1 MLDSLK
7 MIVELFRVFSFTL
20 LGITLCVAG
29 YALLQVLLH
38 GVTAKALHRSDDAS
52 TQNEDHRKDASIH
65 WRAFP
70 EASHASTGFTRHP
83 KH

>member
-29 YALLQVLLH
+29 YALLQVFLH
-38 GVTAKALHRSDDAS
+38 GVTAKARHGWDDAS
-52 TQNEDHRKDASIH
+52 TQNEDHREDTSIH
-65 WRAFP
+65 WQAFP
-70 EASHASTGFTRHP
+70 EASHASTGFTRHT
-83 KH
+83 KR

>member
-29 YALLQVLLH
+29 YALLQVFLH
-38 GVTAKALHRSDDAS
+38 GVTAKARHGSNDAN
-52 TQNEDHRKDASIH
+52 TQKEDQRQDTSIH
-65 WRAFP
+65 WQAFP
-70 EASHASTGFTRHP
+70 GASHASTGFTRHA

>member
-29 YALLQVLLH
+29 YALLQVFLH
-38 GVTAKALHRSDDAS
+38 GVTAKARHGSDES
-52 TQNEDHRKDASIH
+52 SRQNEDQRQDTSIP
-65 WRAFP
+65 WQAFP
-70 EASHASTGFTRHP
+70 EASHASTGFTRHA
-83 KH
+83 KR

>member
-29 YALLQVLLH
+29 YALLQVFLH
-38 GVTAKALHRSDDAS
+38 GVIRKMRHGSGS
-52 TQNEDHRKDASIH
+52 ESSQNEDASQDTTVH
-65 WRAFP
+65 WHEFP
-70 EASHASTGFTRHP
+70 EASHATTGFTRHA

>member
-29 YALLQVLLH
+29 YALFQVFLH
-38 GVTAKALHRSDDAS
+38 GVIGKSRHGSHDEYS
-52 TQNEDHRKDASIH
+52 QNVDGSQDTTVH
-65 WRAFP
+65 W
-70 EASHASTGFTRHP
+70 H
-83 KH
+83 

>member
-20 LGITLCVAG
+20 LGMTLCVAA
-29 YALLQVLLH
+29 YALLQVFLH
-38 GVTAKALHRSDDAS
+38 GIITKVRHGSDSAS
-52 TQNEDHRKDASIH
+52 TQNEDGSQDTKVH
-65 WRAFP
+65 WHEYS
-70 EASHASTGFTRHP
+70 EASHAATGFTRHA

>member
-29 YALLQVLLH
+29 YALLQVFLH
-38 GVTAKALHRSDDAS
+38 GVIRKVRHGSDSEDS
-52 TQNEDHRKDASIH
+52 QNEDGSRDTTVH
-65 WRAFP
+65 WHEFR
-70 EASHASTGFTRHP
+70 EASHASTGFTRHA

>member
-20 LGITLCVAG
+20 LGITLCVAV
-29 YALLQVLLH
+29 YALLQVFLH
-38 GVTAKALHRSDDAS
+38 GVIRKVRRGSDNES
-52 TQNEDHRKDASIH
+52 SQNENGSLDATVH
-65 WRAFP
+65 WHELP
-70 EASHASTGFTRHP
+70 EAPHASTGFTRHA